1 MIVGGRGRGRGRGS
15 VRSGSS
21 AGSASNSGVAG
32 GRQPGFPNY
41 QVQKLLDVIEAVQP
55 FGSQMWERVAE
66 IIKQLAANQCYEVT
80 RMSRPSFT
88 I

>member
-1 MIVGGRGRGRGRGS
+1 MSQSSMIVGGRGRGRGRGS

-55 FGSQMWERVAE
+55 FGSQMWESFLLVRKE
-66 IIKQLAANQCYEVT
+66 T
-80 RMSRPSFT
+80 RC
-88 I
+88 